1 MTMTEIKAPEAQ
13 YINRRALLMECDRY
27 LKSCES
33 AERKQAV
40 KEMAVWVMGAV
51 TPDLRSDVKATK
63 VVTRYGLY
71 CSHCYTTCAVGDRF
85 CRHCGGR
92 FV

>member
-63 VVTRYGLY
+63 VATRFGLY
-71 CSHCYTTCAVGDRF
+71 CSHCNFTCGPTDRF

>member
-13 YINRRALLMECDRY
+13 YINRRALLMECDRFI
-27 LKSCES
+27 KSCES

-40 KEMAVWVMGAV
+40 KEMAVWAMGAV

-63 VVTRYGLY
+63 VATQYGLY

>member
-1 MTMTEIKAPEAQ
+1 MTEIKAPEAQ

-27 LKSCES
+27 IKSCES

-51 TPDLRSDVKATK
+51 TPDLRSDIKVSKREAT
-63 VVTRYGLY
+63 YGVC
-71 CSHCYTTCAVGDRF
+71 CSHCGFTCGKTDLF